1 MRRGREL
8 STGTSTPSV
17 CGNCQESR
25 QLMNCFGGDMASCP
39 VEQRP
44 ASASAAE
51 GVSDERAASAELAAG
66 GGGTGRRQR
75 LGEAD
80 ATGGAEHKKPLSLCP
95 HQRERS
101 LCKECGGASI
111 CPHQCKRSTCK
122 ECGRASI
129 CPHQRQRSR
138 CKECGGAGICP
149 HQRMQGVRGRLHL
162 RPPPSEEH
170 VQGLQ
175 ATQGLAAGSQ
185 MRSDSLR
192 ACARAYSRVKV

>member
-1 MRRGREL
+1 
-8 STGTSTPSV
+8 
-17 CGNCQESR
+17 
-25 QLMNCFGGDMASCP
+25 MNCFGGDMASCP

-111 CPHQCKRSTCK
+111 CPHQ
-122 ECGRASI
+122 
-129 CPHQRQRSR
+129 RQRSR